1 MGVPYAMVSSFEE
14 FSAALLRE
22 SWSLVLSSYGLH
34 DKIKQILDKPGVNFP
49 GGKKPPLALM
59 IEWGTEVYISNVRFV
74 SLPIQSLSIA
84 NALNGKEDSR
94 ESLESY
100 NVNRYT
106 YPSAR
111 LLVVDDIPTNL
122 KVTEGL
128 LAPYE
133 ASVDTCLTGQEAIDL
148 VKRNNYDIVFMDHMM
163 PEMDGIE
170 ATEIIRAWEE
180 TEKRKMPLPIIALT
194 ANAVT
199 GAREMFV
206 EKGFNDFIAKPIDVS
221 KLDEMV
227 NRWIPK
233 DKRTTGTTEK
243 TQKPQKQDNTVLNI
257 PGLDTAK
264 GLVMTGGK
272 EEGYRAVLATFQK
285 DAHERMWLMQNALDA
300 GAVHDFV
307 IHVHALKSASA
318 SIGGA
323 EVSSRAA
330 ALEGAGK
337 MGDMIFIKDNLP
349 VFLEMLTELVKNIH
363 KVVEPQKAANQNM
376 FSASADTPNSKFLP
390 LFHELAEALKFKNAS
405 EIDRLIKELGEK
417 PLDAKTREV
426 LERISD
432 DILVTEYD
440 RAIKRYQEF
449 FHGV

>member
-1 MGVPYAMVSSFEE
+1 V
-14 FSAALLRE
+14 
-22 SWSLVLSSYGLH
+22 
-34 DKIKQILDKPGVNFP
+34 
-49 GGKKPPLALM
+49 
-59 IEWGTEVYISNVRFV
+59 
-74 SLPIQSLSIA
+74 
-84 NALNGKEDSR
+84 
-94 ESLESY
+94 
-100 NVNRYT
+100 
-106 YPSAR
+106 
-111 LLVVDDIPTNL
+111 
-122 KVTEGL
+122 
-128 LAPYE
+128 
-133 ASVDTCLTGQEAIDL
+133 
-148 VKRNNYDIVFMDHMM
+148 
-163 PEMDGIE
+163 
-170 ATEIIRAWEE
+170 EIIRAWEE
-180 TEKRKMPLPIIALT
+180 AEKRRMPLPIIALT

-199 GAREMFV
+199 GVREMFV

-243 TQKPQKQDNTVLNI
+243 AQKPQKQDNTALSI

-285 DAHERMWLMQNALDA
+285 DAHERMCLMQNALDT
-300 GAVHDFV
+300 GAVQDFV

-376 FSASADTPNSKFLP
+376 FNSSKFLP
-390 LFHELAEALKFKNAS
+390 LFRELAEALKFKNAS

-417 PLDAKTREV
+417 PLDASTKEV
-426 LERISD
+426 LEKISD
-432 DILVTEYD
+432 DVLVAEYEK
-440 RAIKRYQEF
+440 ALKRCHDF
-449 FHGV
+449 CT